1 MSCSQSVIRPKRTVS
16 ASNDQRYIHP
26 VQLQVAHAFI
36 SLASKQRGCEQWSVS
51 AMALLTSLDTK
62 FQLPVSLELMTERPS
77 LR

>member
-1 MSCSQSVIRPKRTVS
+1 M
-16 ASNDQRYIHP
+16 
-26 VQLQVAHAFI
+26 LFI
-36 SLASKQRGCEQWSVS
+36 SQASKQRGCEQWSVS